1 MQLQTYKILCTF
13 AAIKPFTV
21 IRPDESSF
29 TRHPHLLV
37 DAGATKTAFAL
48 LFDGQVFRCQCAG
61 INANYTP
68 EADIL
73 RILGEAV
80 SQLPKNT
87 SINEI
92 DYYGAGCATP
102 QNAARMES
110 YLRLYFPTAEIRVW
124 SDLMAACHALA
135 GGREAIVCILGTGA
149 ASCHYDGHQMVHRA
163 PSLGWLL
170 GDEGSGTHLGKCLVT
185 AYLSETLPH
194 PVRTAFEERYR
205 LNRDLILHKL
215 YQEPKPNLFLSQFAP
230 FLNEYREEPAV
241 RQIIISA
248 FEDFFTKQKGYY
260 PECATL
266 PWHFTGSVAAHFE
279 ALLREAAEIAGCPVG
294 NMVGDPMAGLIAQ
307 ND

>member
-1 MQLQTYKILCTF
+1 MTLSD
-13 AAIKPFTV
+13 KPDSL
-21 IRPDESSF
+21 RPEGGTT
-29 TRHPHLLV
+29 TRLLV
-37 DAGATKTAFAL
+37 DAGATKSTFVL
-48 LFDGQVFRCQCAG
+48 LGGNTPFRCQCAG

-80 SQLPKNT
+80 AQFPKNT

-102 QNAARMES
+102 QNAARMEG

-135 GGREAIVCILGTGA
+135 DGREAIVCILGTGA
-149 ASCHYDGHQMVHRA
+149 ASCHYDGREMVHRA

-194 PVRTAFEERYR
+194 PVRTAFEERYH

-230 FLNEYREEPAV
+230 FLNEHREEPAV

-248 FEDFFTKQKGYY
+248 FENFFAKQKSYY
-260 PECATL
+260 PGCDKL

-279 ALLREAAEIAGCPVG
+279 TLLREAATHAGCTVG
-294 NMVGDPMAGLIAQ
+294 NVAGDPMAELITKI
-307 ND
+307 D

>member
-1 MQLQTYKILCTF
+1 MPQPD
-13 AAIKPFTV
+13 KPDFP
-21 IRPDESSF
+21 RPKKGMI
-29 TRHPHLLV
+29 TRLLV
-37 DAGATKTAFAL
+37 DAGATKSTFVL
-48 LFDGQVFRCQCAG
+48 LGGDASFRCQCAG

-73 RILGEAV
+73 RILAEAV
-80 SQLPKNT
+80 AQFPKDIT
-87 SINEI
+87 INKI

-102 QNAARMES
+102 QNTFRMEG
-110 YLRLYFPTAEIRVW
+110 YLRLYFPTAEIHVW

-135 GGREAIVCILGTGA
+135 DGREAIVCILGTGA
-149 ASCHYDGHQMVHRA
+149 ASCHYDGREMVHRA

-194 PVRTAFEERYR
+194 PARTAFEERYH

-215 YQEPKPNLFLSQFAP
+215 YQEPQPNLFLSQFAP

-241 RQIIISA
+241 RQLITSA
-248 FEDFFTKQKGYY
+248 FEAFFSKQKSYY
-260 PECATL
+260 PGCGAL

-279 ALLREAAEIAGCPVG
+279 TLLREAATHTGCTVG
-294 NMVGDPMAGLIAQ
+294 NVAGDPMTGLITKMSELIKKI
-307 ND
+307 D

>member
-1 MQLQTYKILCTF
+1 MSNICQNK
-13 AAIKPFTV
+13 
-21 IRPDESSF
+21 
-29 TRHPHLLV
+29 HLLV
-37 DAGATKTAFAL
+37 DAGATKSTFVL
-48 LFDGQVFRCQCAG
+48 LGGEASFRCQCAG

-73 RILGEAV
+73 RILAEAV
-80 SQLPKNT
+80 SQFPKGAT
-87 SINEI
+87 INAI

-102 QNAARMES
+102 QNAFRMED
-110 YLRLYFPTAEIRVW
+110 YLRMYFPTADIRVW

-149 ASCHYDGHQMVHRA
+149 ASCHYDGHEMVGRA

-194 PVRTAFEERYR
+194 PIRTAFEERYH

-230 FLNEYREEPAV
+230 FLNEFREEPAI
-241 RQIIISA
+241 RELIINA
-248 FEDFFTKQKGYY
+248 FETFFAKQKNYY
-260 PECATL
+260 PNCDNL

-279 ALLREAAEIAGCPVG
+279 TMLREAAETAGCKIG
-294 NMVGDPMAGLIAQ
+294 EIAGDPMERIVQLEIS
-307 ND
+307 NL

>member
-1 MQLQTYKILCTF
+1 MNQ
-13 AAIKPFTV
+13 P
-21 IRPDESSF
+21 S
-29 TRHPHLLV
+29 RHSHLLI
-37 DAGATKTAFAL
+37 DAGGTKTAFAL
-48 LFDGQVFRCQCAG
+48 LYDGGVFRCQCDG

-80 SQLPKNT
+80 PQFPKEV
-87 SINEI
+87 SIREI

-102 QNAARMES
+102 QNAFRMEG
-110 YLRLYFPTAEIRVW
+110 YLRMYFPTADIRVW

-149 ASCHYDGHQMVHRA
+149 ASCHYDGHDMVARA

-194 PVRTAFEERYR
+194 PIRTAFEERYQ
-205 LNRDLILHKL
+205 LNRDIVLHKL
-215 YQEPKPNLFLSQFAP
+215 YQEAKPNLFLSQFAP
-230 FLNEYREEPAV
+230 LLNEFREDPAV
-241 RQIIISA
+241 RQLIINA
-248 FEDFFTKQKGYY
+248 FETFFTKQKIHY
-260 PECATL
+260 PNGTGL

-279 ALLREAAEIAGCPVG
+279 TMLREAAETAGCKIG
-294 NMVGDPMAGLIAQ
+294 EIAGDPMERLVQLVIR
-307 ND
+307 N